1 MSALEGWM
9 VTGGQD
15 IRLVEGGGGV
25 EPVLVGQKTSRLQK
39 GAPAYLPSYLAPQ
52 LPATW
57 PLQQAGNKRPLSPS
71 CPYTLPAN
79 WPAVQIRWPV

>member
-1 MSALEGWM
+1 MSALQGWM

-57 PLQQAGNKRPLSPS
+57 PLQQLAYRTKDHLVPLLSFHWHAA
-71 CPYTLPAN
+71 C
-79 WPAVQIRWPV
+79 

>member
-15 IRLVEGGGGV
+15 IRLVEGGV

-39 GAPAYLPSYLAPQ
+39 EAPTYLA
-52 LPATW
+52 T
-57 PLQQAGNKRPLSPS
+57 
-71 CPYTLPAN
+71 
-79 WPAVQIRWPV
+79 